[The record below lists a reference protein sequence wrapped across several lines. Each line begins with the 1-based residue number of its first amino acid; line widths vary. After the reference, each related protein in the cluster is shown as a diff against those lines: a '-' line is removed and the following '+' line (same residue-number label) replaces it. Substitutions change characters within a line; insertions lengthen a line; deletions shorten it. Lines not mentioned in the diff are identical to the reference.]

1 MVLQKRL
8 DYGFNGYQ
16 VPPVPRATRSARR
29 RGFFKKKHEENQICA
44 FDLLAIVAGKLL
56 LDKKIAPSS
65 SNTSADKDQ
74 CAVINS
80 AVKNKWQ
87 DVEKSLKVEAC
98 DQGSSDNNIYVS
110 DLSHVHRQG
119 CSSKESLVT
128 QNDLNLGLASAL
140 TKPDCAERSNAER
153 LVSGQTKNEI
163 GTFASKAE
171 GDSSE
176 YREFGDC
183 KSEAATKRAV
193 KDEPHKSGMVQSST
207 VVNMCNLED
216 PVVLDA
222 KPPAIV
228 SSDSRAKVPA
238 CGNHI
243 SNSSYPTNQDDL
255 HVVSRD
261 DDENSSG
268 CTHPI
273 TTKKFFRPAP
283 RIGDRRIRKFLASK
297 CWKVAPRL
305 KDATVSNSDG
315 NFKPV
320 FRKRQNCYRHQ
331 RSERIYPFK
340 KRKHFA
346 YSSPSNSDGGMS
358 CEFVSDLS
366 LKGSNGDASVSR
378 SRMHG
383 ATGASSSFAGQRTS
397 FLPRDSHV
405 KLRIKSFSVPEFLIE
420 IPESST
426 VGSLKRTVMEAVTAI
441 LGSGL
446 HVGVLLQGK
455 KVREDNKTLRQTGIS
470 HNNQLDA
477 LGFCLEPNP
486 SQTPPSLSPGDSPFL
501 LQCDTP
507 QPIRRYPP
515 TTGEVHQDICA
526 DPEPHV
532 NNLGN
537 YIESD
542 HDSAP
547 SPTDTSMDKSTNSK
561 ALVAVPAMNVEALA
575 VVPAHQKSKR
585 SEIAQRRIR
594 RPFSVTEVEALVHAV
609 EKLGTGRWRDV
620 KLQAFDNAKHRT
632 YVDLKDKWKTL
643 VHTARISPQQRRG
656 APVPQELLDRVLT
669 AHAYWSQQQAK
680 QQFKHQQAETC
691 LLL

>member
-1 MVLQKRL
+1 
-8 DYGFNGYQ
+8 
-16 VPPVPRATRSARR
+16 
-29 RGFFKKKHEENQICA
+29 
-44 FDLLAIVAGKLL
+44 
-56 LDKKIAPSS
+56 
-65 SNTSADKDQ
+65 
-74 CAVINS
+74 
-80 AVKNKWQ
+80 
-87 DVEKSLKVEAC
+87 
-98 DQGSSDNNIYVS
+98 
-110 DLSHVHRQG
+110 
-119 CSSKESLVT
+119 
-128 QNDLNLGLASAL
+128 
-140 TKPDCAERSNAER
+140 
-153 LVSGQTKNEI
+153 
-163 GTFASKAE
+163 
-171 GDSSE
+171 
-176 YREFGDC
+176 
-183 KSEAATKRAV
+183 
-193 KDEPHKSGMVQSST
+193 
-207 VVNMCNLED
+207 MCNLED

-222 KPPAIV
+222 KPPALV
-228 SSDSRAKVPA
+228 SSDSRAKVPV

-255 HVVSRD
+255 HVVCRD

-547 SPTDTSMDKSTNSK
+547 SPTDTSMDK
-561 ALVAVPAMNVEALA
+561 
-575 VVPAHQKSKR
+575 
-585 SEIAQRRIR
+585 
-594 RPFSVTEVEALVHAV
+594 
-609 EKLGTGRWRDV
+609 KL
-620 KLQAFDNAKHRT
+620 
-632 YVDLKDKWKTL
+632 
-643 VHTARISPQQRRG
+643 
-656 APVPQELLDRVLT
+656 
-669 AHAYWSQQQAK
+669 
-680 QQFKHQQAETC
+680 
-691 LLL
+691 